1 MSVQSTRV
9 TRHNSKSRPAA
20 PQARARQLGSPP
32 VTKPT
37 RNPRAKTS
45 PSSKSSSSTNNAQ
58 SNGSA
63 NNLIS
68 NLQQQVS
75 QTFLSLLAVSLLSP
89 CCLLAVSL
97 LSPCCLLVASLLP
110 PCCLLA
116 VSVLPPCCLLA
127 ASLPPPCRLLAAS
140 LPPPCFFKHL
150 HFCCCADSF
159 RCICFLFFLH
169 HDHDPASSPF
179 SKTPH
184 KPPFRFTFLKWKRNT
199 FVQIL
204 VTVLSHRKPPSTIKC
219 ER

>member
-1 MSVQSTRV
+1 MHRPTSRRTREKAARAAPVPRTRGPPQMSVQSTRV

-75 QTFLSLLAVSLLSP
+75 QTLLSLLAVSLLFP
-89 CCLLAVSL
+89 CGPLA
-97 LSPCCLLVASLLP
+97 ASLLP
-110 PCCLLA
+110 L
-116 VSVLPPCCLLA
+116 CCLLA
-127 ASLPPPCRLLAAS
+127 ASL
-140 LPPPCFFKHL
+140 
-150 HFCCCADSF
+150 
-159 RCICFLFFLH
+159 
-169 HDHDPASSPF
+169 
-179 SKTPH
+179 
-184 KPPFRFTFLKWKRNT
+184 
-199 FVQIL
+199 
-204 VTVLSHRKPPSTIKC
+204 
-219 ER
+219 

>member
-75 QTFLSLLAVSLLSP
+75 QTLLSLLAVSLLFP
-89 CCLLAVSL
+89 CGPLAASVSL
-97 LSPCCLLVASLLP
+97 LPLCCLFAASLLP

-116 VSVLPPCCLLA
+116 SSNIYTFVVVLI
-127 ASLPPPCRLLAAS
+127 R
-140 LPPPCFFKHL
+140 FVVFV
-150 HFCCCADSF
+150 
-159 RCICFLFFLH
+159 FLFFCTATTTLRRHPSPKH
-169 HDHDPASSPF
+169 HTNPRSD
-179 SKTPH
+179 
-184 KPPFRFTFLKWKRNT
+184 L
-199 FVQIL
+199 
-204 VTVLSHRKPPSTIKC
+204 LS
-219 ER
+219 

>member
-75 QTFLSLLAVSLLSP
+75 QTLLSLLAVSLLFP
-89 CCLLAVSL
+89 CGPLA
-97 LSPCCLLVASLLP
+97 ASLLP

-116 VSVLPPCCLLA
+116 SSNIYTFVVVLI
-127 ASLPPPCRLLAAS
+127 R
-140 LPPPCFFKHL
+140 FVVFV
-150 HFCCCADSF
+150 F
-159 RCICFLFFLH
+159 FFLH

-204 VTVLSHRKPPSTIKC
+204 VTVLSHLKPPSTIKC